1 MPPLP
6 APSEENLRRGSLAGR
21 DRDDDRDAIRG
32 PRRRYHSPRCHTGSS
47 SWAVAQRGWAATRR
61 GCPTPGKA
69 DGAPPGREACGRL
82 RARRPRRERA
92 RSLPR
97 LPLSLRHRRCAE
109 VAAAFGVAAALA
121 FSPEET
127 NLILAADV
135 PRCPE
140 SFLAALIDVAEAIHA
155 PAVVP
160 VSGGRP
166 QPLCAVWRR
175 SALAPLRSRLG
186 AGDYSL
192 VAALQALH
200 AVLIPEEVTAAMA
213 GGAPENF
220 FNVNT
225 PEEYRGARNGS
236 RGGRPGWRGGSATS
250 TLRAGPAWSTS
261 LSSGRRS
268 ARPAPALWSLW
279 AGPPFSRSTPP

>member
-1 MPPLP
+1 MALHQ
-6 APSEENLRRGSLAGR
+6 AEKLA
-21 DRDDDRDAIRG
+21 
-32 PRRRYHSPRCHTGSS
+32 
-47 SWAVAQRGWAATRR
+47 VV
-61 GCPTPGKA
+61 
-69 DGAPPGREACGRL
+69 CGRVAL
-82 RARRPRRERA
+82 VGKEPEAFLDSRFPYVTDEAGD
-92 RSLPR
+92 
-97 LPLSLRHRRCAE
+97 
-109 VAAAFGVAAALA
+109 VAAAFGVATALA

-127 NLILAADV
+127 NLVLAADV

-140 SFLAALIDVAEAIHA
+140 SFLAALLDVAEAIHA

-192 VAALQALH
+192 VAALHALH

-225 PEEYRGARNGS
+225 PEEYEALEREGA
-236 RGGRPGWRGGSATS
+236 AE
-250 TLRAGPAWSTS
+250 GPA
-261 LSSGRRS
+261 GAAAQPPRR
-268 ARPAPALWSLW
+268 
-279 AGPPFSRSTPP
+279 